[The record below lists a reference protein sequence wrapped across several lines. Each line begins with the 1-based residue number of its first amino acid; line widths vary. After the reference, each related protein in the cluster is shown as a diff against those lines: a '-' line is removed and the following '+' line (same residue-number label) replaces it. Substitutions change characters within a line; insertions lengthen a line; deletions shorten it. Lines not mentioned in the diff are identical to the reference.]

1 MFEHPILSAIRR
13 EGFMPLGWFAPAA
26 EDHVPRLDDG
36 TAAQFV
42 ILVGNAGPFMFD
54 RFQRERNPQAASLD
68 HWCREVIEALA
79 GELDAKAAF
88 PFDVPALPFLTW
100 AIRSGASH
108 RSPLGLNIHADF
120 GLWHAY
126 RAALIFGAAFDI
138 PPVKSK
144 NPCETCEGKP
154 CLTACPVGAFTGKV
168 YHIEACVDHI
178 STSVGAECM
187 AGGCLARR
195 ACPIGRSYTYEPPQ
209 MGFHMTAFRNSRL
222 AARAETG

>member
-1 MFEHPILSAIRR
+1 
-13 EGFMPLGWFAPAA
+13 MPLGWFAPAA
-26 EDHVPRLDDG
+26 QDRVPPLDDG
-36 TAAQFV
+36 SAAQFV
-42 ILVGNAGPFMFD
+42 ILVGNAGPFMFH
-54 RFQRERNPQAASLD
+54 RFHRERKAEAVSLD
-68 HWCREVIEALA
+68 HWCREVIGALA
-79 GELDAKAAF
+79 GELGAKAVF
-88 PFDVPALPFLTW
+88 PFEVPAMPFLTW

-144 NPCETCEGKP
+144 SPCETCEDRP
-154 CLTACPVGAFTGKV
+154 CLKACPVGAFTGKA
-168 YHIEACVDHI
+168 YDIEACVDHI
-178 STSVGAECM
+178 STSQGTECM

-195 ACPIGRSYTYEPPQ
+195 ACPVGRSHIYEPTQ
-209 MGFHMTAFRNSRL
+209 MRFHMSAFRNSRL

>member
-42 ILVGNAGPFMFD
+42 ILVGNSGPFMFD

-100 AIRSGASH
+100 AIRSG
-108 RSPLGLNIHADF
+108 
-120 GLWHAY
+120 
-126 RAALIFGAAFDI
+126 
-138 PPVKSK
+138 
-144 NPCETCEGKP
+144 
-154 CLTACPVGAFTGKV
+154 
-168 YHIEACVDHI
+168 
-178 STSVGAECM
+178 
-187 AGGCLARR
+187 
-195 ACPIGRSYTYEPPQ
+195 
-209 MGFHMTAFRNSRL
+209 
-222 AARAETG
+222 